1 MHVDK
6 NQMIVHRCREL
17 GISVEAARAI
27 GRESGYHDDSAVC
40 WAIGLDPYTLQPL
53 RQRNWVFMAA
63 KTSSVSYR
71 RGMPERTLTLI
82 LSSGELPDA
91 FTANL
96 THLLDEAPAQIL
108 VMAVEQVALQTG
120 QPIGNIWANIL
131 NLADTTGSGRPG
143 SWKIVR

>member
-1 MHVDK
+1 
-6 NQMIVHRCREL
+6 
-17 GISVEAARAI
+17 
-27 GRESGYHDDSAVC
+27 
-40 WAIGLDPYTLQPL
+40 
-53 RQRNWVFMAA
+53 
-63 KTSSVSYR
+63 
-71 RGMPERTLTLI
+71 MPERTLTLI